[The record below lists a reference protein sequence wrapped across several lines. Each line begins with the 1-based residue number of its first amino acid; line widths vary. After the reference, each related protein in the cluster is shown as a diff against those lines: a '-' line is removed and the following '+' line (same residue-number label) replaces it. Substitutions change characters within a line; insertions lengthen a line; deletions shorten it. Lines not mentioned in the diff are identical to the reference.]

1 MLQEGEFQAG
11 SQFENESASDAA
23 ETATAE
29 GRGFEAS
36 VADDEDVAACAFTKL
51 AVLVG
56 EEALAGAV

>member
-1 MLQEGEFQAG
+1 MLDEGDLQADSEFEYERSG
-11 SQFENESASDAA
+11 DAA

-36 VADDEDVAACAFTKL
+36 VADDEDVAAGAFTKL

-56 EEALAGAV
+56 E